1 VRFRPASGRPDG
13 EPVAAL
19 LAGTGQTGKPDR
31 MRALFVASPLV
42 GHVLPLV
49 PLATAFRDAGHEVM
63 VATGADGGDAARRA
77 GLPVHDVAPGV
88 HVGRIFGAA
97 TLRHPIHLLRMIAGD
112 SGTEGVGIAFAAVT
126 ATMAD
131 GTIALADDWQ
141 PDLVLHEGLAPA
153 GGLAAGRRGVPSV
166 LVDAIIFDGRRLF
179 DAVTSH
185 LDGLARRHGV
195 DGVPAPADL
204 VTAIPPSLVGERHGR
219 PMRYV
224 PAAGHGVVPERLTRS
239 GSRPVVLVSRSTV
252 ADPRPDRMMTSVVAA
267 AAGADVDV
275 VLVRPDRAVGRR
287 PLPPNVTATDWLPF
301 ADVLPHVGGIVHHG
315 GAGTVM
321 TALAAGVPQ
330 IVVPGSGDRTE
341 HARLIAARGAGLAV
355 PLREMTAASLERL
368 VGDAALASAARE
380 VAAEIAAMP
389 DPAELVEPLV
399 ALTR

>member
-1 VRFRPASGRPDG
+1 
-13 EPVAAL
+13 
-19 LAGTGQTGKPDR
+19 
-31 MRALFVASPLV
+31 MRALFVASPMV

-49 PLATAFRDAGHEVM
+49 PLAAAFRDAGHEVV
-63 VATGADGGDAARRA
+63 VATGADAARTA
-77 GLPVHDVAPGV
+77 DLPVHDVAPGV
-88 HVGRIFGAA
+88 SIGRIFGGA
-97 TLRHPIHLLRMIAGD
+97 TLRHPIHLLRMVAGD
-112 SGTEGVGIAFAAVT
+112 SGTDGVGIAFAGVT
-126 ATMAD
+126 AKMAG
-131 GTIALADDWQ
+131 GTIALADEWQ

-153 GGLAAGRRGVPSV
+153 GALAAVRRGVPSV

-179 DAVTSH
+179 DAVTSR
-185 LDGLARRHGV
+185 LGGLAHRHGV
-195 DGVPAPADL
+195 AGVPEPADV
-204 VTAIPPSLVGERHGR
+204 VTAIPPSLVGERCGR

-224 PAAGHGVVPERLTRS
+224 PAAGHGDVPERLTRP

-275 VLVRPDRAVGRR
+275 VLVRPDRAVCLR
-287 PLPPNVTATDWLPF
+287 PLPPNVTTTDWLPF

-321 TALAAGVPQ
+321 TGLAAGVPQ
-330 IVVPGSGDRTE
+330 IVVPGAGDRTE

-355 PLREMTAASLERL
+355 PTRELTAATLERL
-368 VGDAALASAARE
+368 VSDAALASTARE

-389 DPAELVEPLV
+389 DPADLVEPLV